1 MINKTIQSLRK
12 KADYSQET
20 LAEMVGVSRQTLS
33 KWELGESLP
42 DIISSSRLAEIFEI
56 SLDELVKG
64 DELPFMSKPTEGKYV
79 FGTVTVG
86 ERGQIVIP
94 ARARKLFKI
103 KKGDEL
109 MVLGDINQGL
119 ALINSDFFVQAFK
132 EMRLIK

>member
-79 FGTVTVG
+79 FGIVTVG

-132 EMRLIK
+132 EMRLLK

>member
-56 SLDELVKG
+56 SLDEHGG
-64 DELPFMSKPTEGKYV
+64 DP
-79 FGTVTVG
+79 
-86 ERGQIVIP
+86 
-94 ARARKLFKI
+94 
-103 KKGDEL
+103 
-109 MVLGDINQGL
+109 
-119 ALINSDFFVQAFK
+119 
-132 EMRLIK
+132 